1 MMRSGSTPAL
11 VLVLVALLFLGHAL
25 TFDVRQNKVGY
36 FSDEATY
43 HAMALSL
50 AYDAD
55 IRYEQHDLE
64 RIFELE
70 YTAGPSGIFLKKEPQ
85 TGRIYYAKAFIYPLV
100 AAPFV
105 RLFSDNGFFVLH
117 ALLLAGLFAAG
128 YAYLRRALSGPVAA
142 LYTITYLMA
151 SVALLYYFW
160 ITPEWFNLSLV
171 FFATFLWLYKLPPA
185 GWAAGARESETR
197 KNSVHSDG
205 GRRSDVGRAEGDAGL
220 TRARQRE
227 VADGTDGWAPVGL
240 LAADWTD
247 FAAAA
252 LYGIAAYSKPP
263 NLIFVVPL
271 IVWTA
276 WRGQWRRAAV
286 VVLVTIVALA
296 VLFGATW
303 AATGDWNF
311 QGGDRRT
318 FYGPYPFEPRA
329 GSWETIGSPMVTEAG
344 DVWLPSLG
352 TMLLNFVY
360 VFVGRNAGLLVYMF
374 PAVLAVFLFLRSPG
388 RTLRGPHTL
397 LIAAAVVQALFFLLV
412 ISNNWIGGGGAVG
425 NRYFLGLYPVLF
437 FVIPWG
443 ARPAGAVLAWT
454 IAALFLAQILLNPF
468 TSSHSPALHTK
479 SYPLKLFPTEL
490 TLLNNLPFNTNP
502 HARRIPLTE
511 DPEFFLYFID
521 NNTYLRETEA
531 EGFWV
536 KGERK
541 AEVVLRSMR
550 PVETLVLSFQNGP
563 EHNRVRARVAGD
575 SYDQTLEPRE
585 EATWRAEPSRS
596 TAYEGTYLYRFTVES
611 ESGFLPRFS
620 EGRNDDLRYLGVLVR
635 PTVEM
640 EASGSE

>member
-1 MMRSGSTPAL
+1 
-11 VLVLVALLFLGHAL
+11 
-25 TFDVRQNKVGY
+25 VRRNKGGY

-43 HAMALSL
+43 HAMAYSL
-50 AYDAD
+50 AFDAD

-70 YTAGPSGIFLKKEPQ
+70 YTAGPTGIFLKKEPQ

-105 RLFSDNGFFVLH
+105 RLFGDNGFFVLH

-128 YAYLRRALSGPVAA
+128 FAYLRRSLDAAVAA
-142 LYTITYLMA
+142 LYTATYLIA

-171 FFATFLWLYKLPPA
+171 FFATFLWLYKLPPPGWPA
-185 GWAAGARESETR
+185 GWTWARDRSKGPEPKAGM
-197 KNSVHSDG
+197 
-205 GRRSDVGRAEGDAGL
+205 DVGGGESGTSEGPGTSEAPG
-220 TRARQRE
+220 TSKARGM
-227 VADGTDGWAPVGL
+227 ADGPG
-240 LAADWTD
+240 AADGRQLRLVAWLATGWTD

-252 LYGIAAYSKPP
+252 LYGVAAYSKPP

-276 WRGQWRRAAV
+276 RRGQWRRAVALA
-286 VVLVTIVALA
+286 LVTAVALA

-329 GSWETIGSPMVTEAG
+329 GAWETIGSPMVTEAG
-344 DVWLPSLG
+344 DVWFPSFG
-352 TMLLNFVY
+352 TMLLNFIY
-360 VFVGRNAGLLVYMF
+360 VFVGRNAGLLLYMF
-374 PAVLAVFLFLRSPG
+374 PAILAVFLFFRSPY
-388 RTLRGPHTL
+388 RTLRGPHAL
-397 LIAAAVVQALFFLLV
+397 VIAAAVLQALFFLLV

-443 ARPAGAVLAWT
+443 ARALGATVAWV
-454 IAALFLAQILLNPF
+454 IAALLLAQILLNPF
-468 TSSHSPALHTK
+468 ASSNSPALHTK
-479 SYPLKLFPTEL
+479 SYPFKLFPTEL

-536 KGERK
+536 KGERE
-541 AEVVLRSMR
+541 AEVVLRAMR
-550 PVETLVLSFQNGP
+550 PVETLVLEFQNGP
-563 EHNRVRARVAGD
+563 EPNRVRAGVAGD
-575 SYDQTLEPRE
+575 SFDQVLEPRE
-585 EATWRAEPSRS
+585 SATWRAEPSRS
-596 TAYEGTYLYRFTVES
+596 VYYEGTYLYRFTVES
-611 ESGFLPRFS
+611 ESGFLPRFT

-635 PTVEM
+635 PTIEM
-640 EASGSE
+640 EASESE

>member
-1 MMRSGSTPAL
+1 
-11 VLVLVALLFLGHAL
+11 VLALVALLFFGHAL
-25 TFDVRQNKVGY
+25 TFDVRQNKTGY

-43 HAMALSL
+43 HAMAYSL

-55 IRYEQHDLE
+55 IRYEQRDLE

-70 YTAGPSGIFLKKEPQ
+70 YTGGPTGIFLKREAQ
-85 TGRIYYAKAFIYPLV
+85 SGRIYYAKAFIYSLV

-105 RLFSDNGFFVLH
+105 RLFGDNGFFVLH

-128 YAYLRRALSGPVAA
+128 YAYLRRAMEPAVAA
-142 LYTITYLMA
+142 LYTATYLMA

-185 GWAAGARESETR
+185 GWAPEASGDEGELWQATGWLTAG
-197 KNSVHSDG
+197 
-205 GRRSDVGRAEGDAGL
+205 
-220 TRARQRE
+220 
-227 VADGTDGWAPVGL
+227 
-240 LAADWTD
+240 WTD

-263 NLIFVVPL
+263 MLIFMVPL
-271 IVWTA
+271 VVWTA
-276 WRGQWRRAAV
+276 WRGQWRRAAALA
-286 VVLVTIVALA
+286 LVTVVAL
-296 VLFGATW
+296 VLLFGATW

-318 FYGPYPFEPRA
+318 FYGPYPFEPHA
-329 GSWETIGSPMVTEAG
+329 SAWDTIGSPMVTEAG
-344 DVWLPSLG
+344 DVWFPSFG

-360 VFVGRNAGLLVYMF
+360 VFVGRNAGLLLYMF
-374 PAVLAVFLFLRSPG
+374 PALLAIFLFLRSPH
-388 RTLRGPHTL
+388 RTLRGPHAL
-397 LIAAAVVQALFFLLV
+397 LIAAAVLQALFFLLV

-443 ARPAGAVLAWT
+443 ARSTGAVFAWT
-454 IAALFLAQILLNPF
+454 ISALFLAQILLNPF
-468 TSSHSPALHTK
+468 ASSHSPALHTK
-479 SYPLKLFPTEL
+479 SYPFKLFPTEL

-511 DPEFFLYFID
+511 NPEFFLYFID

-541 AEVVLRSMR
+541 AEIVLRSML
-550 PVETLVLSFQNGP
+550 PVETLVLDFQNGP
-563 EHNRVRARVAGD
+563 EPNRVRARVAGD
-575 SYDQTLEPRE
+575 SFDQVLEPRQRT
-585 EATWRAEPSRS
+585 TWRAEPSRS
-596 TAYEGTYLYRFTVES
+596 IAYEGTYLYRFTVES
-611 ESGFLPRFS
+611 ESGFLPRFA
-620 EGRNDDLRYLGVLVR
+620 EGRNNDLRYLGVLVR
-635 PTVEM
+635 PTIEPS
-640 EASGSE
+640 AR